1 MRNAYNNCKKFCM
14 YKKDCMLVNILTFFS
29 LQIFLPLAVAIYKQ
43 VLWKGTQSSVIGT
56 PTMTDCMLY
65 GERE

>member
-1 MRNAYNNCKKFCM
+1 M

-56 PTMTDCMLY
+56 PTMTDRMLY